1 MGFFDSA
8 LAPVAAL
15 QPLTA
20 ERLQQAL
27 TRLEVNCDEEGGNLI
42 AQFEQGYFF
51 FLLMGKGQLLNI
63 RGTWRGSLPVDKL
76 PAASAFAES
85 WNREM
90 VLPKTY
96 PTVFEQDSQQL
107 VIMMAET
114 NHPTGAGLTDEQL
127 DELLSTGISA
137 GLNVFEALNQN
148 LSEA

>member
-8 LAPVAAL
+8 LAPAAAL

-63 RGTWRGSLPVDKL
+63 RGTWRGSLPADKL

-85 WNREM
+85 WN
-90 VLPKTY
+90 
-96 PTVFEQDSQQL
+96 
-107 VIMMAET
+107 
-114 NHPTGAGLTDEQL
+114 
-127 DELLSTGISA
+127 LSLIHI
-137 GLNVFEALNQN
+137 
-148 LSEA
+148 